1 MKMLTSCTR
10 ALSAILFALSWCSDA
25 VAETPAAE
33 RWVELPLSVSQKTL
47 DKVIAVPEIKLSPGL
62 HARVLVGTGHDLF
75 DPFDLHVVDSHR
87 LWEAGDARS
96 GAVYEVTIEGKV
108 TRISNAPL

>member
-10 ALSAILFALSWCSDA
+10 
-25 VAETPAAE
+25 
-33 RWVELPLSVSQKTL
+33 
-47 DKVIAVPEIKLSPGL
+47 
-62 HARVLVGTGHDLF
+62 HDLF
-75 DPFDLHVVDSHR
+75 DPFDLHVVDFHR
-87 LWEAGDARS
+87 LWEADDARS